1 VGLAI
6 SVGKAERHMKILH
19 IADIGFYKGGISH
32 ALHQSICNENDTGE
46 IDSCLMTISKNIVV
60 PEKIG
65 FSCVLFD
72 KANMNGQIKGI
83 SPDIA
88 IFHSFYKLEYLLL
101 ARVLKKKNIAY
112 LIKPH
117 GAFSMSCRKKSRNK
131 KRIADIFAF
140 NRFLRGAAGIIY
152 LNLEER
158 KNSYVDAR
166 RNYYLPNGIIPDA
179 YDLKTRKTDV
189 KTIRLLFLGRI
200 DVYHKGIDLL
210 MEGLSIINKKK
221 LDYGI
226 EVDIYG
232 GKDKRTHTE
241 LIKMAKRRGLKEI
254 IKFHDWVS
262 GEDKEKVFLESD
274 IFILT
279 SRYEGMPMGVLEAIS
294 KGMPCLLSEYTNMA
308 EMLSRENAGWKVD
321 MDPKRMAEDILEGIR
336 QFRERPEFWQR
347 NAYKLGKRMNWGNLM
362 PQYIDTYSQII
373 RDAGFGVLKNKI

>member
-1 VGLAI
+1 
-6 SVGKAERHMKILH
+6 MKILH

-101 ARVLKKKNIAY
+101 ARVLKKKNIPY

-140 NRFLRGAAGIIY
+140 NRFLRDSFGIVY
-152 LNLEER
+152 LNPEER

-321 MDPKRMAEDILEGIR
+321 TNPECMAEDILEGIR
-336 QFRERPEFWQR
+336 QFREHPEFWQR
-347 NAYKLGKRMNWGNLM
+347 NAYGLGKRMHWGTLM
-362 PQYIDTYSQII
+362 PQYIDTYRHII
-373 RDAGFGVLKNKI
+373 EDFALEAAKNEI